1 MAFTGNDDVLRDISS
16 VLDAVRG
23 DSRAGSEYSDD
34 ESDGEEFD
42 IGDACR
48 VISVDGESGLGKSR
62 LLREV
67 RAVHANEWSTIE
79 AHADEVSQSRPFAAW
94 LSIIRN
100 LLTVRMS
107 EPEPKALG
115 RESPLTLDDS
125 AHELLH
131 LSALA
136 SKVGKALDK
145 EEEEEVPYEGGERA
159 KYIHGKMTRSQRV
172 KFGAHLSCFDE
183 EDEQLTGS
191 PVFKREFLGAVFAAL
206 TSNQGKGFLPRRT
219 LILLDNAHRLD
230 APSWELLEDLT
241 AKPPARRGRA
251 RVVVVLAKRGGAE
264 LPAAWERLASFED
277 RILHLTLQPLDAFA
291 SSRLL
296 CAALD
301 VPLHAVTPATVEN
314 VRRKC
319 AGLPVLVLALCDAIE
334 NHVRKLEDGQVD
346 DVLPD
351 DNEDR
356 EAVRGM
362 ASPET
367 REVVRSALR
376 KVPCFINLDDEKK
389 FSYVCHRLRRL
400 HSAPGETVISE
411 GEQGSTVY
419 ILLEGRMECYVAGV
433 KVRSPRFELSF
444 LRKRPIRDAPRRSR
458 KSRKGPWS
466 ENGPCSRT
474 PHEVLRS

>member
-1 MAFTGNDDVLRDISS
+1 
-16 VLDAVRG
+16 
-23 DSRAGSEYSDD
+23 
-34 ESDGEEFD
+34 
-42 IGDACR
+42 
-48 VISVDGESGLGKSR
+48 
-62 LLREV
+62 
-67 RAVHANEWSTIE
+67 
-79 AHADEVSQSRPFAAW
+79 
-94 LSIIRN
+94 
-100 LLTVRMS
+100 
-107 EPEPKALG
+107 
-115 RESPLTLDDS
+115 
-125 AHELLH
+125 
-131 LSALA
+131 
-136 SKVGKALDK
+136 
-145 EEEEEVPYEGGERA
+145 
-159 KYIHGKMTRSQRV
+159 MTRSQRV
-172 KFGAHLSCFDE
+172 KFGGHLSCFDE
-183 EDEQLTGS
+183 EDEELTGS

-351 DNEDR
+351 DTEDR
-356 EAVRGM
+356 DAVR
-362 ASPET
+362 SRRP
-367 REVVRSALR
+367 VVW
-376 KVPCFINLDDEKK
+376 
-389 FSYVCHRLRRL
+389 RRL
-400 HSAPGETVISE
+400 HFFNTTRVHL
-411 GEQGSTVY
+411 TMTWV
-419 ILLEGRMECYVAGV
+419 V
-433 KVRSPRFELSF
+433 SF
-444 LRKRPIRDAPRRSR
+444 LLKRPF
-458 KSRKGPWS
+458 GPI
-466 ENGPCSRT
+466 
-474 PHEVLRS
+474 